1 MKAGFIGVGNMG
13 NPMAANMIKA
23 GHQLTVHDLRRES
36 ATNLLEMG
44 AAWADTPAGCV
55 AGKDAVFTSLPVPRD
70 VEAVVMGEGGIM
82 SAAAA
87 DAGAGAVYVD
97 LSTNSPTVIRRIH
110 DECAAR
116 GVTVLDAP
124 VSGGVYGA
132 AAGTL
137 AVMAGGD
144 RDAYDRVKPMLD
156 AIGSHV
162 VYCGAI
168 GNGMVAKICNNLLS
182 MGIGVLMSEALA
194 LGVKAGVPLETLADV
209 IANSSGGNRRLTEK
223 FPRYLFAGNF
233 EPGFATALAAK
244 DVRLATDLGREYG
257 IPMELSNLVDQRHV
271 EALFRGWGPEDSDAV
286 ARLQEEKSGVQLRFD
301 GMASG

>member
-1 MKAGFIGVGNMG
+1 
-13 NPMAANMIKA
+13 
-23 GHQLTVHDLRRES
+23 
-36 ATNLLEMG
+36 
-44 AAWADTPAGCV
+44 
-55 AGKDAVFTSLPVPRD
+55 
-70 VEAVVMGEGGIM
+70 MGENGIM
-82 SAAAA
+82 TAAGSG
-87 DAGAGAVYVD
+87 DVYVD

-137 AVMAGGD
+137 AVMVGGD
-144 RDAYDRVKPMLD
+144 EDTYNTVKPMLD
-156 AIGSHV
+156 AIGAHV
-162 VYCGAI
+162 VYCGEI
-168 GNGMVAKICNNLLS
+168 GNGMVTKICNNLLS
-182 MGIGVLMSEALA
+182 MGIGVLMSEALT
-194 LGVKAGVPLETLADV
+194 LGVKAGVSLETLADV
-209 IANSSGGNRRLTEK
+209 IANSSGGNRRLVEK
-223 FPRYLFAGNF
+223 FPRYLFVDNF

-286 ARLQEEKSGVQLRFD
+286 AKLQEEKSGVHAPASATWVDNLATSQSSPVIPAKAGNPPLRSACSSSGVFD
-301 GMASG
+301 SAGPTAAIELLFGSYYNRL

>member
-1 MKAGFIGVGNMG
+1 MKVGFVGLGNMG
-13 NPMAANMIKA
+13 NPMASNLIKA

-44 AAWADTPAGCV
+44 ANWVDAP
-55 AGKDAVFTSLPVPRD
+55 KDVVPGNEVVFTSLPVPRD
-70 VEAVVMGEGGIM
+70 VEAVVLGENGVM
-82 SAAAA
+82 E
-87 DAGAGAVYVD
+87 GATQGTVYMD
-97 LSTNSPTVIRRIH
+97 LSTNSPTAIRRIH
-110 DECAAR
+110 DICAER

-132 AAGTL
+132 AAATL
-137 AVMAGGD
+137 AVMVGGD
-144 RDAYDRVKPMLD
+144 QAVYDRMKSTLD

-162 VYCGAI
+162 VYCGPI
-168 GNGMVAKICNNLLS
+168 GNGMVCKICNNLLS
-182 MGIGVLMSEALA
+182 MGIGVLMTEALT
-194 LGVKAGVPLETLADV
+194 LGVKAGVDLATLADV

-223 FPRYLFAGNF
+223 FPRYLFKGNF

-271 EALFRGWGPEDSDAV
+271 EAMFRGWGPEDSDAV
-286 ARLQEEKSGVQLRFD
+286 SKIQEEKAGVQLRLLD
-301 GMASG
+301 G

>member
-1 MKAGFIGVGNMG
+1 
-13 NPMAANMIKA
+13 
-23 GHQLTVHDLRRES
+23 
-36 ATNLLEMG
+36 
-44 AAWADTPAGCV
+44 
-55 AGKDAVFTSLPVPRD
+55 
-70 VEAVVMGEGGIM
+70 MGENGIM
-82 SAAAA
+82 SAAGSG
-87 DAGAGAVYVD
+87 DVYVD

-110 DECAAR
+110 DECATH

-137 AVMAGGD
+137 AVMVGGD
-144 RDAYDRVKPMLD
+144 EETYSAVKPMLD
-156 AIGSHV
+156 AIGAHV
-162 VYCGAI
+162 VYCGEI
-168 GNGMVAKICNNLLS
+168 GNGMVTKICNNLLS
-182 MGIGVLMSEALA
+182 MGIGVLMSEALT
-194 LGVKAGVPLETLADV
+194 LGVKAGVSLETLADV

-223 FPRYLFAGNF
+223 FPRYLFADNF

-286 ARLQEEKSGVQLRFD
+286 AKLQEEKSGVQLRFGSETD
-301 GMASG
+301 R